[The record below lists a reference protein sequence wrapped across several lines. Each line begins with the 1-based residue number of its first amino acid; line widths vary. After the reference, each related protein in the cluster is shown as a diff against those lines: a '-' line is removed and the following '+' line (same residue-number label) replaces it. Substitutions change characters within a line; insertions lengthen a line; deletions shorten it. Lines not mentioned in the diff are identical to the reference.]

1 MKPINFSVYDQEI
14 ISPCVVRLCWVSGD
28 SIIVQSL
35 EKSKQDLKVRQ
46 TAFSMAFI
54 RVTYESRLGGDTKQ
68 AKLYLTFVNP
78 IWFFYQNS

>member
-1 MKPINFSVYDQEI
+1 
-14 ISPCVVRLCWVSGD
+14 
-28 SIIVQSL
+28 
-35 EKSKQDLKVRQ
+35 
-46 TAFSMAFI
+46 MAFI